1 MLGQNRRT
9 QSFTKLKTAMEN
21 DILARFPTIATHI
34 NAINIDNA
42 RMSPLSAD
50 IKSAGIGFA
59 VDSKVCAKE
68 ALPFG
73 VNAQKAMR
81 TEVSDATKAYIDTQM
96 DSLMK
101 SGKTEAEAHKIV
113 QDSLEPVMG
122 FDPATRQYVVSA
134 RAPKNSIAGANN
146 DSLLEQTSIPMWNI
160 GWLTKI
166 LKQPF
171 ATSHAKNLV
180 SVESFNN
187 PWADVIGMFK
197 ESFEG
202 YGKLSNVARGNF
214 KQNNSN
220 PVTNEASQIVDEVF
234 NISVDYE
241 SDIMEDIKAKQS
253 GNFVTG
259 QIKADREKYAMMV
272 LDRMQDALIYYG
284 SDEAGIDGL
293 ADVATVQVYD
303 GTPLYDIFT
312 SQTSTTRG
320 SDIVRAMNKLIG
332 DFLRQNHY
340 MAREVMINCSEY
352 VFQALTQT
360 VYSDVYN
367 PASPLQILQGNFK
380 GRNELDGG
388 LVQVKYTI
396 VSDTMLNPSV
406 TGGEQ
411 NPFNPEKADYLFIT
425 VPKIEDALS
434 GVQDSLIIHPELLKS
449 YVVPALWQRNG
460 LLYTMYKR
468 LGGVIAPVEG
478 TVLCVK
484 GFGYRED

>member
-1 MLGQNRRT
+1 MLGNKKEV
-9 QSFTKLKTAMEN
+9 SYKKLKTAMEN
-21 DILARFPTIATHI
+21 DILNRFPTIAQHI
-34 NAINIDNA
+34 NAINIDKNHFSGDL
-42 RMSPLSAD
+42 R
-50 IKSAGIGFA
+50 SAGFA
-59 VDSKVCAKE
+59 INTDSNVCSKE
-68 ALPFG
+68 ALPKG
-73 VNAQKAMR
+73 YIAQKAIR
-81 TEVSDATKAYIDTQM
+81 TEISDATKAYIDKQM

-101 SGKTEAEAHKIV
+101 SGLSEAEAHKKV

-122 FDPATRQYVVSA
+122 YDTKAQQYVIGV
-134 RAPKNSIAGANN
+134 RAPVKDSANK

-166 LKQPF
+166 IKQPF
-171 ATSHAKNLV
+171 ATSYAKNLV
-180 SVESFNN
+180 SVESFSN
-187 PWADVIGMFK
+187 PFADVIGLFK

-220 PVTNEASQIVDEVF
+220 PVTNEASQIVDEVY

-241 SDIMEDIKAKQS
+241 SDVMEDIKAKQA

-272 LDRMQDALIYYG
+272 LDRMQDALIYFG

-293 ADVATVQVYD
+293 ADVATVEAYT

-312 SQTSTTRG
+312 STTSTTRG
-320 SDIVRAMNKLIG
+320 SDIVRAMNKVIG
-332 DFLRQNHY
+332 DFLRENHY
-340 MAREVMINCSEY
+340 MARKVVINVSEY

-388 LVQVKYTI
+388 LVQVEYTI

-406 TGGEQ
+406 PSGEK
-411 NPFNPEKADYLFIT
+411 NPFNPNSYDYMFIT
-425 VPKIEDALS
+425 VPKVEDAM

-449 YVVPALWQRNG
+449 YVVPALWQRSG
-460 LLYTMYKR
+460 ILYTMYKR
-468 LGGVIAPVEG
+468 IGGVIAPVEG
-478 TVLCVK
+478 TVKVIT
-484 GFGYRED
+484 GFGYSHA

>member
-1 MLGQNRRT
+1 MLGQT
-9 QSFTKLKTAMEN
+9 KVEYKKLKTAMEN
-21 DILARFPTIATHI
+21 DIMNRFPAISKHI
-34 NAINIDNA
+34 NAINIDK
-42 RMSPLSAD
+42 MHLSGD
-50 IKSAGIGFA
+50 IRSAGIGIA
-59 VDSKVCAKE
+59 MDSKVCAKE
-68 ALPFG
+68 ALPLG
-73 VNAQKAMR
+73 VTPQKAIRMEEPSNGVKR
-81 TEVSDATKAYIDTQM
+81 YIDKAM
-96 DSLMK
+96 DSLVK
-101 SGKTEAEAHKIV
+101 SGVSEAEAHKRV
-113 QDSLEPVMG
+113 KDSLIPMMG
-122 FDPATRQYVVSA
+122 FDPATKQYVISA
-134 RAPKNSIAGANN
+134 KAPEEEAKKLGVM

-166 LKQPF
+166 FKQPF

-197 ESFEG
+197 ETFEG

-220 PVTNEASQIVDEVF
+220 PVTNEASQIVDEVV
-234 NISVDYE
+234 NLSVDYE
-241 SDIMEDIKAKQS
+241 SDVMEDIKAKQP

-293 ADVATVQVYD
+293 ADVVTPEVWS

-320 SDIVRAMNKLIG
+320 SDIVRAMNKVIG
-332 DFLRQNHY
+332 DFLRENHY
-340 MAREVMINCSEY
+340 MARKVRINVSEY

-367 PASPLQILQGNFK
+367 PASPIQILQGNFK

-388 LVQVKYTI
+388 LVQVSYEI

-411 NPFNPEKADYLFIT
+411 NPFNPNAYDYMFIS
-425 VPKIEDALS
+425 VPTIEDAM
-434 GVQDSLIIHPELLKS
+434 GTQDSLIIHPELLKS
-449 YVVPALWQRNG
+449 YVVPALWQRQG
-460 LLYTMYKR
+460 MLYTMYKR
-468 LGGVIAPVEG
+468 IGGVIAPIEG
-478 TVLCVK
+478 TCKVIT
-484 GFGYRED
+484 GFGYAE

>member
-1 MLGQNRRT
+1 MLGNKKEV
-9 QSFTKLKTAMEN
+9 SYKKLKTAMEN
-21 DILARFPTIATHI
+21 DILNRFPTIAQHI
-34 NAINIDNA
+34 NAINIDKNHFSGDL
-42 RMSPLSAD
+42 R
-50 IKSAGIGFA
+50 SAGFA
-59 VDSKVCAKE
+59 INTDSNVCSKE
-68 ALPFG
+68 ALPKG
-73 VNAQKAMR
+73 YIAQKAIR
-81 TEVSDATKAYIDTQM
+81 TEISDATKAYIDKQM

-101 SGKTEAEAHKIV
+101 SGLSEAEAHKKV

-122 FDPATRQYVVSA
+122 YDTKAQQYVIGV
-134 RAPKNSIAGANN
+134 RAPVKDSANK

-166 LKQPF
+166 IKQPF
-171 ATSHAKNLV
+171 ATSYAKNLV

-187 PWADVIGMFK
+187 PFADVIGLFK

-220 PVTNEASQIVDEVF
+220 PVTNEASQIVDEVY

-241 SDIMEDIKAKQS
+241 SDVMEDIKAKQA

-272 LDRMQDALIYYG
+272 LDRMQDALIYFG

-293 ADVATVQVYD
+293 ADVATVEAYT

-312 SQTSTTRG
+312 STTSTTRG
-320 SDIVRAMNKLIG
+320 SDIVRAMNKVIG
-332 DFLRQNHY
+332 DFLRENHY
-340 MAREVMINCSEY
+340 MARKVVINVSEY

-388 LVQVKYTI
+388 LVQVEYTI

-406 TGGEQ
+406 PSGEK
-411 NPFNPEKADYLFIT
+411 NPFNPNSYDYMFIT
-425 VPKIEDALS
+425 VPKVEDAM

-449 YVVPALWQRNG
+449 YVVPALWQRSG
-460 LLYTMYKR
+460 ILYTMYKR
-468 LGGVIAPVEG
+468 IGGVIAPVEG
-478 TVLCVK
+478 TVKVIT
-484 GFGYRED
+484 GFGYSHA

>member
-1 MLGQNRRT
+1 MLGQTKVQN
-9 QSFTKLKTAMEN
+9 FTKLKIAMEN
-21 DILARFPTIATHI
+21 DIVGRFPNIAKHI

-50 IKSAGIGFA
+50 IKSAGIGMA

-68 ALPFG
+68 ALPLG
-73 VNAQKAMR
+73 VNPQKAMR
-81 TEVSDATKAYIDTQM
+81 TEISDATKAYIDSQM

-101 SGKTEAEAHKIV
+101 KGKTEAEAHKIV

-134 RAPKNSIAGANN
+134 RAPKSSIAGANN

-241 SDIMEDIKAKQS
+241 SDVMEDIKAKQS

-272 LDRMQDALIYYG
+272 LDRMQDALIYFG

-293 ADVATVQVYD
+293 ADVASVETYT
-303 GTPLYDIFT
+303 GTPLYEILT
-312 SQTSTTRG
+312 GTSTNKG
-320 SDIVRAMNKLIG
+320 ADIVLAMNKIVG
-332 DFLRQNHY
+332 DFLRERHY
-340 MAREVMINCSEY
+340 MARKVIINVSEY

-360 VYSDVYN
+360 VYSDNFN
-367 PASPLQILQGNFK
+367 PDSPLKIIEGNFNV
-380 GRNELDGG
+380 RNQLDDG
-388 LVQVKYTI
+388 LVSVKYEI
-396 VSDTMLNPSV
+396 VSDTMLNPSIA
-406 TGGEQ
+406 GGEQ
-411 NPFNPEKADYLFIT
+411 NPFNPDAMDYTFIT
-425 VPKIEDALS
+425 VPTIEDALS

-468 LGGVIAPVEG
+468 IGGVIAPVEG
-478 TVLCVK
+478 TVKVIK
-484 GFGYRED
+484 GLGYQG

>member
-1 MLGQNRRT
+1 
-9 QSFTKLKTAMEN
+9 MEN
-21 DILARFPTIATHI
+21 DIVGRFPAISKHI
-34 NAINIDNA
+34 NAINIDKNH
-42 RMSPLSAD
+42 LSGD
-50 IKSAGIGFA
+50 IRSAGVGIA
-59 VDSKVCAKE
+59 CDSNVCAKE

-73 VNAQKAMR
+73 VNPQKAIR
-81 TEVSDATKAYIDTQM
+81 TEISDATKRYIDTQM

-101 SGKTEAEAHKIV
+101 SGMTEAEAHKKV

-122 FDPATRQYVVSA
+122 FDPATRQYVISA
-134 RAPKNSIAGANN
+134 RAPQSSIAGANK

-166 LKQPF
+166 IKQPF

-187 PWADVIGMFK
+187 PWADVIGLFK

-202 YGKLSNVARGNF
+202 YGKLSNTARGNF

-241 SDIMEDIKAKQS
+241 SDVMEDIKSKQA

-293 ADVATVQVYD
+293 ADVANVEVYT

-312 SQTSTTRG
+312 STTSTTRG
-320 SDIVRAMNKLIG
+320 SDIVRAMQKVIG
-332 DFLRQNHY
+332 DFLRENHY
-340 MAREVMINCSEY
+340 MARKVRVNVSEY

-367 PASPLQILQGNFK
+367 PASPLQIIKDNFNV
-380 GRNELDGG
+380 RNELDGG
-388 LVQVKYTI
+388 LVSVQYEI

-411 NPFNPEKADYLFIT
+411 NPFNPNTYDYMFIT
-425 VPKIEDALS
+425 VPAIEDAMGS
-434 GVQDSLIIHPELLKS
+434 QDSLVIHPELLKS
-449 YVVPALWQRNG
+449 YVVPALWQRTG
-460 LLYTMYKR
+460 ILYTMYKR
-468 LGGVIAPVEG
+468 IGGVIAPVEG
-478 TVLCVK
+478 TVKVIT
-484 GFGYRED
+484 GFGYAES

>member
-1 MLGQNRRT
+1 MLGQTKTR
-9 QSFTKLKTAMEN
+9 SYTKLKTAMEN
-21 DILARFPTIATHI
+21 DIVNRFPTIAQHI

-42 RMSPLSAD
+42 RLNPLSAD
-50 IKSAGIGFA
+50 IRSAGIGMA
-59 VDSKVCAKE
+59 MDSKVCGKE

-73 VNAQKAMR
+73 VDPKKAIR
-81 TEVSDATKAYIDTQM
+81 TEISDATKAYIDTQM

-101 SGKTEAEAHKIV
+101 TGKTEAEAHKIV

-122 FDPATRQYVVSA
+122 FDPATRQYVVGA
-134 RAPKNSIAGANN
+134 RAPKNSIAGATN

-166 LKQPF
+166 IKQPF

-187 PWADVIGMFK
+187 PWADVIGLFK

-241 SDIMEDIKAKQS
+241 SDVMEDIKAKQS

-293 ADVATVQVYD
+293 ADVATVEDYD
-303 GTPLYDIFT
+303 GTPLYDILT
-312 SQTSTTRG
+312 SPTSTTRG
-320 SDIVRAMNKLIG
+320 SDIVRAMNKVIG
-332 DFLRQNHY
+332 DFLRENHY
-340 MAREVMINCSEY
+340 MARKVVINVSEY

-367 PASPLQILQGNFK
+367 PDSPLKILQGSFK

-388 LVQVKYTI
+388 LVQVAYSI

-406 TGGEQ
+406 SGGEQ
-411 NPFNPEKADYLFIT
+411 NPFNPEAKDYMFIT
-425 VPKIEDALS
+425 TPTIEDALS
-434 GVQDSLIIHPELLKS
+434 GAQDSLIIHPELLKS

-478 TVLCVK
+478 TVKVIK
-484 GFGYRED
+484 GFGYKG

>member
-1 MLGQNRRT
+1 MLGKT
-9 QSFTKLKTAMEN
+9 EIKYEKLKRAMEN
-21 DILARFPTIATHI
+21 DIENRFPTIAKHI
-34 NAINIDNA
+34 SAININKGH
-42 RMSPLSAD
+42 LSAD
-50 IKSAGIGFA
+50 LRGAGMGIA
-59 VDSKVCAKE
+59 VSDSKCMKE
-68 ALPFG
+68 AIPLG
-73 VNAQKAMR
+73 VKPQEAIR
-81 TEVSDATKAYIDTQM
+81 LGEISTGTKRYIDKAM
-96 DSLMK
+96 DSLIK
-101 SGKTEAEAHKIV
+101 SGLTESEAHKKV
-113 QDSLEPVMG
+113 QDSLIPMMG

-134 RAPKNSIAGANN
+134 QAPEAEARKYGVT

-166 LKQPF
+166 IKQPF

-187 PWADVIGMFK
+187 PWADVIGLFK

-234 NISVDYE
+234 NLSVDYE
-241 SDIMEDIKAKQS
+241 SDTMEDIKANQK

-259 QIKADREKYAMMV
+259 QIKADREKYALMV

-293 ADVATVQVYD
+293 ADVTTPVSYS
-303 GTPLYDIFT
+303 GTPLYDILT
-312 SQTSTTRG
+312 STTSTTRG
-320 SDIVRAMNKLIG
+320 SDIVRAMQTLIG
-332 DFLRQNHY
+332 DFLRENHY
-340 MAREVMINCSEY
+340 MARKVRINVSEY

-367 PASPLQILQGNFK
+367 PKSPLQIIKDNFNI
-380 GRNELDGG
+380 RNELDGG
-388 LVQVKYTI
+388 SISVAYEI

-411 NPFNPEKADYLFIT
+411 NPFNPNTYDYMFIS
-425 VPKIEDALS
+425 VPTIEDAM
-434 GVQDSLIIHPELLKS
+434 GTQDSLVIHPELLKS
-449 YVVPALWQRNG
+449 YVVPALWQRSG

-468 LGGVIAPVEG
+468 VGGVIAPVEG
-478 TVLCVK
+478 TVKVIT
-484 GFGYRED
+484 GFGYAE

>member
-1 MLGQNRRT
+1 MLGKQEIKY
-9 QSFTKLKTAMEN
+9 TKLQRAMEN
-21 DILARFPTIATHI
+21 DIMNRFPAISKHI
-34 NAINIDNA
+34 NAIHIDKGH
-42 RMSPLSAD
+42 LSAD
-50 IKSAGIGFA
+50 VRSAGIGIG
-59 VDSKVCAKE
+59 VTDSICGKE
-68 ALPFG
+68 ALPIG
-73 VNAQKAMR
+73 ATPKKAIRYADPSEGTKRYIDKAM
-81 TEVSDATKAYIDTQM
+81 
-96 DSLMK
+96 DSFIK
-101 SGKTEAEAHKIV
+101 SGLTEAEAHKKV
-113 QDSLEPVMG
+113 KDSLEPVMYYDG
-122 FDPATRQYVVSA
+122 KAGQYVFTAV
-134 RAPKNSIAGANN
+134 APEAEAQKFGVT

-166 LKQPF
+166 FKQPF

-187 PWADVIGMFK
+187 PWADVIGLFK

-220 PVTNEASQIVDEVF
+220 PVTNEASQLVDEVF
-234 NISVDYE
+234 NLSVDYE
-241 SDIMEDIKAKQS
+241 SDIMEDIKAKQA

-272 LDRMQDALIYYG
+272 LDRMQDALIYFG

-293 ADVATVQVYD
+293 ADVTTPVAWS

-312 SQTSTTRG
+312 SQVSTTRG
-320 SDIVRAMNKLIG
+320 SDIVRAMNKVIG
-332 DFLRQNHY
+332 DFLRANHY
-340 MAREVMINCSEY
+340 MAREVVINCSEY

-367 PASPLQILQGNFK
+367 PDSPIKILQGNFK

-411 NPFNPEKADYLFIT
+411 NPFNPNTYDYLFIT
-425 VPKIEDALS
+425 VPKIQDAM
-434 GVQDSLIIHPELLKS
+434 GEQDSLIIHPELLKS
-449 YVVPALWQRNG
+449 YVVPAMWQRQG
-460 LLYTMYKR
+460 MLYTMYKR
-468 LGGVIAPVEG
+468 IGGVIAPIEG
-478 TVLCVK
+478 TVAVYT
-484 GFGYRED
+484 GFGYAES

>member
-1 MLGQNRRT
+1 MLGQT
-9 QSFTKLKTAMEN
+9 KKASYTKLKTAMEN
-21 DILARFPTIATHI
+21 DILNRFPAISKHI
-34 NAINIDNA
+34 HEIHID
-42 RMSPLSAD
+42 SDHISGD
-50 IKSAGIGFA
+50 IRSAGIGISM
-59 VDSKVCAKE
+59 DSKVCNKE
-68 ALPFG
+68 ALPLG
-73 VNAQKAMR
+73 VEPQKAIR
-81 TEVSDATKAYIDTQM
+81 YGEISDATKKYIDTQM

-101 SGKTEAEAHKIV
+101 SGMSEADAHKKV

-122 FDPATRQYVVSA
+122 FDPATRQYVISA
-134 RAPKNSIAGANN
+134 RAPQKDSVIIGANK

-166 LKQPF
+166 IKQPF

-187 PWADVIGMFK
+187 PWADVIGLFK

-202 YGKLSNVARGNF
+202 YGKLSNTARGNF

-220 PVTNEASQIVDEVF
+220 PVTNEASQIVDQVF

-241 SDIMEDIKAKQS
+241 SDTMEDIKAKQA
-253 GNFVTG
+253 GNFVTS
-259 QIKADREKYAMMV
+259 QVKADREKYAMMV

-293 ADVATVQVYD
+293 ADVASVVSYT

-312 SQTSTTRG
+312 STTSTTRG
-320 SDIVRAMNKLIG
+320 SDIVRAMQTVIG
-332 DFLRQNHY
+332 DFLRENHY
-340 MAREVMINCSEY
+340 MARKVRINVSEY

-367 PASPLQILQGNFK
+367 PSSPLQIIKDNFNV
-380 GRNELDGG
+380 RNELNGG
-388 LVQVKYTI
+388 SISVQYEI

-411 NPFNPEKADYLFIT
+411 NPFNPNHYDYMFIT
-425 VPKIEDALS
+425 VPTIEDAM
-434 GVQDSLIIHPELLKS
+434 GTQDSLVIHPELLKS
-449 YVVPALWQRNG
+449 YVVPALWQRTG
-460 LLYTMYKR
+460 ILYTMYKR
-468 LGGVIAPVEG
+468 IGGVIAPVEG
-478 TVLCVK
+478 TVKVIA
-484 GFGYRED
+484 GFGYAES

>member
-1 MLGQNRRT
+1 MLGQAENKGYP
-9 QSFTKLKTAMEN
+9 KLKRAMEN
-21 DILARFPTIATHI
+21 EILNRFPTISKHI
-34 NAINIDNA
+34 SSINIDKNHMSGAIQSSGMAINI
-42 RMSPLSAD
+42 
-50 IKSAGIGFA
+50 
-59 VDSKVCAKE
+59 DSKVCAKE
-68 ALPFG
+68 ALPLG
-73 VNAQKAMR
+73 TNPQKAIRMGDIPEATKR
-81 TEVSDATKAYIDTQM
+81 YIDKAMDSYIKSGLTEV
-96 DSLMK
+96 
-101 SGKTEAEAHKIV
+101 EAHKKV

-122 FDPATRQYVVSA
+122 YDPATRQYVISA
-134 RAPKNSIAGANN
+134 KAPEAEAKKLGVVC

-166 LKQPF
+166 IKQPF

-187 PWADVIGMFK
+187 PWADVIGLFK

-241 SDIMEDIKAKQS
+241 SDVMEDIKSKQS
-253 GNFVTG
+253 GNFVTS

-293 ADVATVQVYD
+293 IDVTSVEMYD
-303 GTPLYDIFT
+303 GTPLYKLFLST
-312 SQTSTTRG
+312 TSTTRG
-320 SDIVRAMNKLIG
+320 SDIVRAMQKVIG
-332 DFLRQNHY
+332 DFLRENHY
-340 MAREVMINCSEY
+340 MARKVRVNVSEY

-360 VYSDVYN
+360 VYSDAYN
-367 PASPLQILQGNFK
+367 PDSPYTIIKRNFNV
-380 GRNELDGG
+380 RNELDGG
-388 LVQVKYTI
+388 LISVEYEI
-396 VSDTMLNPSV
+396 VSDTMLNPSI
-406 TGGEQ
+406 TRGEQ
-411 NPFNPEKADYLFIT
+411 NPFNPNSYDYMFIT
-425 VPKIEDALS
+425 VPTIEDAM
-434 GVQDSLIIHPELLKS
+434 GTQDSLVIHPELLKS
-449 YVVPALWQRNG
+449 YVVPALWQRTG

-468 LGGVIAPVEG
+468 IGGVIAPVEG
-478 TVLCVK
+478 TVKVIA

>member
-1 MLGQNRRT
+1 MLGQAKT
-9 QSFTKLKTAMEN
+9 VSYTKLKTAMEN
-21 DILARFPTIATHI
+21 DILNRFPTIAKHI
-34 NAINIDNA
+34 NAINIDKNHFSGDL
-42 RMSPLSAD
+42 R
-50 IKSAGIGFA
+50 SAGFA
-59 VDSKVCAKE
+59 INTDSNVCSKE
-68 ALPFG
+68 ALPKG
-73 VNAQKAMR
+73 YIAQKAIR
-81 TEVSDATKAYIDTQM
+81 TEISDATKAYIDKQM

-101 SGKTEAEAHKIV
+101 SGMSEAEAHKKV

-122 FDPATRQYVVSA
+122 YDTKAQQYVIGV
-134 RAPKNSIAGANN
+134 RAPVKDSANK

-166 LKQPF
+166 IKQPF

-180 SVESFNN
+180 SVESFSN
-187 PWADVIGMFK
+187 PFADVIGLFK

-220 PVTNEASQIVDEVF
+220 PVTNEASQIVDEVY

-241 SDIMEDIKAKQS
+241 SDVMEDIKAKQA

-272 LDRMQDALIYYG
+272 LDRMQDALIYFG

-293 ADVATVQVYD
+293 ADVATVEAYT

-312 SQTSTTRG
+312 STTSTTRG
-320 SDIVRAMNKLIG
+320 SDIVRAMNKVIG
-332 DFLRQNHY
+332 DFLRENHY
-340 MAREVMINCSEY
+340 MARKVVINVSEY

-388 LVQVKYTI
+388 LVQVEYTI
-396 VSDTMLNPSV
+396 VSDTMLNP
-406 TGGEQ
+406 
-411 NPFNPEKADYLFIT
+411 
-425 VPKIEDALS
+425 
-434 GVQDSLIIHPELLKS
+434 
-449 YVVPALWQRNG
+449 
-460 LLYTMYKR
+460 
-468 LGGVIAPVEG
+468 
-478 TVLCVK
+478 
-484 GFGYRED
+484 